1 MHIASVLT
9 TARIDEAH
17 VDLDHI
23 DGMVREPETPDRE
36 LASAVRSDQ
45 APGREPVRLA
55 LPASAIGRRV
65 LRRRDRLTRGLASI
79 GVGRDDRVM
88 VLCCERHREDLHV
101 AQVALEA
108 LGTVAVVPVSW
119 NDRSAVQRLT
129 EANGVTTYLA
139 CEEGVQVWR
148 AAGVRG
154 RMVGDS
160 TGVGVLWWKAL
171 EARHAS
177 AGPARD
183 GRASDEAVSSSRLV
197 SVNSAAG

>member
-1 MHIASVLT
+1 VHIASVLT
-9 TARIDEAH
+9 TARIDGAH
-17 VDLDHI
+17 IDLDHV
-23 DGMVREPETPDRE
+23 DGLVRGPETGDRE
-36 LASAVRSDQ
+36 LAIAVRSDQ
-45 APGREPVRLA
+45 APGLEPVRLA

-65 LRRRDRLTRGLASI
+65 LRRRDRLARGLASI
-79 GVGRDDRVM
+79 GVGREDRVM
-88 VLCCERHREDLHV
+88 VLCCERHREDLYV

-108 LGTVAVVPVSW
+108 LGAVAVVPVSW
-119 NDRSAVQRLT
+119 NDRYAVQRLT
-129 EANGVTTYLA
+129 EANGVTAYLA

-177 AGPARD
+177 AGLARE
-183 GRASDEAVSSSRLV
+183 ACVADEGVSPSMLV
-197 SVNSAAG
+197 SVSSAAG

>member
-1 MHIASVLT
+1 VHIASVLT
-9 TARIDEAH
+9 TARIDGAH
-17 VDLDHI
+17 IDLDHI
-23 DGMVREPETPDRE
+23 DGMGRGPETRDRE
-36 LASAVRSDQ
+36 LAIAVRSDQ

-65 LRRRDRLTRGLASI
+65 LRRRDRLARGLASI
-79 GVGRDDRVM
+79 GVGREDRVI

-108 LGTVAVVPVSW
+108 LGAVPVVPASW
-119 NDRSAVQRLT
+119 NDRCAVQRLAG
-129 EANGVTTYLA
+129 ANGVTTYLA

-160 TGVGVLWWKAL
+160 TGAGVLWWKAL

-177 AGPARD
+177 AGPARAE
-183 GRASDEAVSSSRLV
+183 GASDEAGSSILLSVS
-197 SVNSAAG
+197 SAAG